1 MLRLRL
7 SVIILY
13 CIEMAGR
20 IQFFLADWLPSFY
33 VLERNSGVSEN
44 DGSSLWNFVPNFRL
58 EKFYYGTWT
67 VSSAVKLV
75 RPSTV
80 TSLWH
85 WLSTVVTHRVARVRR
100 LYQLCY
106 VMLGWFDSRV
116 VNRGPG
122 FKSQSRRCRVTVLGK
137 LFTPTVPLFTKQQKW

>member
-33 VLERNSGVSEN
+33 VLERNSGISKN

-58 EKFYYGTWT
+58 EKFYYGT
-67 VSSAVKLV
+67 
-75 RPSTV
+75 
-80 TSLWH
+80 
-85 WLSTVVTHRVARVRR
+85 
-100 LYQLCY
+100 
-106 VMLGWFDSRV
+106 
-116 VNRGPG
+116 
-122 FKSQSRRCRVTVLGK
+122 
-137 LFTPTVPLFTKQQKW
+137 